1 MALAA
6 DHIRHVAALARLT
19 LTDEE
24 IQRFAGQLDQILAHV
39 DKLKQLKT
47 DDVPPTSHAVP
58 MSNVFRQDAPAPSLP
73 VEHGLANAP
82 QREGPFFKVPR
93 VLEDA

>member
-1 MALAA
+1 MAFAA
-6 DHIRHVAALARLT
+6 DQIRYVATLARLR

-24 IQRFAGQLDQILAHV
+24 VIRFAAQLEHILGYV
-39 DKLKQLKT
+39 DTLKQLKT

-58 MSNVFRQDAPAPSLP
+58 MANVFRQDEPAPSLP
-73 VEHGLANAP
+73 TEAALANAP

-93 VLEDA
+93 VLDDA

>member
-1 MALAA
+1 MALVA
-6 DHIRHVAALARLT
+6 DHIRYVATLARLT

-24 IQRFAGQLDQILAHV
+24 VTRFAGQLDQILAYV
-39 DKLKQLKT
+39 DTLKQLKT

-58 MSNVFRQDAPAPSLP
+58 MSNVFRRDEPAPALP
-73 VEHGLANAP
+73 IEAALANAP

-93 VLEDA
+93 VLDDA

>member
-1 MALAA
+1 MALAI
-6 DHIRHVAALARLT
+6 DQIRTVAALARLA

-24 IQRFAGQLDQILAHV
+24 LRRFAGQLDQILAYV
-39 DKLKQLKT
+39 DQLKQLPT

-58 MSNVFRQDAPAPSLP
+58 MANVFRRDEPAPSLP
-73 VEHGLANAP
+73 VEAALANAP
-82 QREGPFFKVPR
+82 AREGPFFKVPR

>member
-6 DHIRHVAALARLT
+6 DQIRYVAALARLN

-24 IQRFAGQLDQILAHV
+24 VARFAPQLDEILAYV
-39 DKLKQLKT
+39 DKLRQLNT
-47 DDVPPTSHAVP
+47 DAVPPMSHAIP
-58 MSNVFRQDAPAPSLP
+58 MANVFRQDEPSPSLP
-73 VEHGLANAP
+73 TEAALANAP

-93 VLEDA
+93 VIENA